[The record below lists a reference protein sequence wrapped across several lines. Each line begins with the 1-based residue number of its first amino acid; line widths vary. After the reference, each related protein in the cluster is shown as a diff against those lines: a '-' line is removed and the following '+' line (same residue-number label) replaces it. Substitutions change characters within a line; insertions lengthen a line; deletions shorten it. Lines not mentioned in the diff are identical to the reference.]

1 MDQHKLYRTI
11 RVLSDEKVR
20 TEEQLL
26 GHILENIIVNEA
38 IPIRGG
44 RIWKLEQNSGSYRLL
59 RQYGE
64 IEDIR
69 KNFRIRVLDYPMF
82 GQLDKKGT
90 VVGTETNR
98 YLRKKGIT
106 HYSATGV
113 GEKVLWKGYNLFQYV
128 LAINAEYHLKEDMI
142 YALNI
147 IGSAITSAL
156 RNRKSERKAKDLER
170 DLDKARE
177 IQRSILPVHELK
189 FSNYDLYGISLSER
203 IVGGDFFDYLQ
214 ASDDKDRLAVVIGDA
229 ASKGLSAAAQ
239 ALYVSGAIRM
249 GVEFQTKMST
259 LMGRLNRLVNKTFTS
274 EHFISMVFAEFTD
287 SDNGLVSYVNAG
299 HCFPIILHAATGQTE
314 ELGATGQIIGP
325 FPAEKYRSEFT
336 IMRRGDIMM
345 LYTDG
350 IVEASNEKRE
360 MYGEQRLIAKLKEF
374 KAKSPKAI
382 CQLIIEDVQV
392 HNRLI
397 DYSDDKT
404 IVIIRRSR

>member
-11 RVLSDEKVR
+11 RTLSDEKFR

-26 GHILENIIVNEA
+26 AHILESVIVNEA
-38 IPIRGG
+38 TRIRGG
-44 RIWKLEQNSGSYRLL
+44 RIWKLEPASGSYRLL

-64 IEDIR
+64 IEEIQ
-69 KNFRIRVLDYPMF
+69 KNFRIRVVDYPMF

-90 VVGTETNR
+90 IVANETNR
-98 YLRKKGIT
+98 YLRQKGIS

-113 GEKVLWKGYNLFQYV
+113 GEKIPWKTYNLYQYV
-128 LAINAEYHLKEDMI
+128 LAINADYLKEDML
-142 YALNI
+142 YTLNI
-147 IGSAITSAL
+147 LGSALTSAL
-156 RNRKSERKAKDLER
+156 RNRRTESKAKELER

-189 FSNYDLYGISLSER
+189 FSLYDLYGISLSER

-214 ASDDKDRLAVVIGDA
+214 ASDDKDRLGVVIGDA

-259 LMGRLNRLVNKTFTS
+259 LIGRLNRLVNKTFTP
-274 EHFISMVFAEFTD
+274 EHFISMVYAEFTD

-314 ELGATGQIIGP
+314 LLGATGQIIGP
-325 FPAEKYRSEFT
+325 FPGEKYRTEFT
-336 IMRRGDIMM
+336 IMRRGDIMV

-350 IVEASNEKRE
+350 IVEASNDKGE
-360 MYGEQRLIAKLKEF
+360 MYGEDRLIARLKDLRNQT
-374 KAKSPKAI
+374 PKEI
-382 CQLIIEDVQV
+382 CQLIVEDVQK
-392 HNRLI
+392 HNKLI
-397 DYSDDKT
+397 EYSDDKT
-404 IVIIRRSR
+404 IVAIRRSK